1 VPPAQVVQK
10 IVFTPCLE
18 LLIVGESVVD
28 PPYAGGDVVGQDDV
42 YGIVA
47 PGQQQED
54 DAAQSS
60 NE

>member
-1 VPPAQVVQK
+1 M
-10 IVFTPCLE
+10 
-18 LLIVGESVVD
+18 GESVVD